1 MLADSSVAPS
11 IKRHSRTWLP
21 KRIAALTQT
30 QFFLSEEP
38 ALAGKCV
45 LLIFSAIPS
54 TQCLSQQICIMH
66 ICAQCSVP
74 SAVQVDFFLSAL

>member
-1 MLADSSVAPS
+1 MVTKKNCSSYTDVV
-11 IKRHSRTWLP
+11 
-21 KRIAALTQT
+21 
-30 QFFLSEEP
+30 FLSEEP